1 MRSRG
6 FTFVEITVVISIVII
21 VMGVTIYKFKA
32 ERREQA
38 QQLSRVDKQSNI
50 RRFLMW
56 FRQDMQSMD
65 EIIQFRVLN
74 SFEPDKDSRVV
85 EVKFDRFINEF
96 EKQVVTYLYDFNRRK
111 ILRVAEELSSV
122 STGVTSRKGVGLDNV
137 LNFQMVPYDY
147 DGQRVSD
154 LSRMR
159 DSLYYFEA
167 RLLFSDHYG
176 QEKANSIR
184 PFVVKI
190 YPKLKSSANKA
201 GFNSFYINRRFD

>member
-1 MRSRG
+1 MRNRG
-6 FTFVEITVVISIVII
+6 FTFVEITVVLFIVVI
-21 VMGVTIYKFKA
+21 VMGVTIYKYRS

-38 QQLSRVDKQSNI
+38 HQLSRVDKQSNI

-65 EIIQFRVLN
+65 EISQFRVLN
-74 SFEPDKDSRVV
+74 SFDPTKDSRVV
-85 EVKFDRFINEF
+85 EVKFDRFIDEF
-96 EKQVVTYLYDFNRRK
+96 EKQAITYSYDFNRRK
-111 ILRVAEELSSV
+111 VLRIAEGSSN
-122 STGVTSRKGVGLDNV
+122 TISRGIGLDNV
-137 LNFQMVPYDY
+137 VNFQMIPYDY
-147 DGQRVSD
+147 DGQRISD

-167 RLLFSDHYG
+167 RLLFGDHHG
-176 QEKANSIR
+176 QENANSFR
-184 PFVVKI
+184 PFLVKI

>member
-122 STGVTSRKGVGLDNV
+122 STGVTARKGVSLDNV

-147 DGQRVSD
+147 DGQRVSE
-154 LSRMR
+154 LTRMR

>member
-1 MRSRG
+1 MRMRG

-21 VMGVTIYKFKA
+21 VMGVTIYKFRS
-32 ERREQA
+32 ERNEQA
-38 QQLSRVDKQSNI
+38 QQLSRIDKQSNI

-74 SFEPDKDSRVV
+74 NFEPSKDSRVV
-85 EVKFDRFINEF
+85 EVKFDRFVDEF
-96 EKQVVTYLYDFNRRK
+96 EKQIVTYSYDFNRRK
-111 ILRVAEELSSV
+111 VLRVVEEHSSK
-122 STGVTSRKGVGLDNV
+122 TLKTLGLDNV

-147 DGQRVSD
+147 DGQRISE

-167 RLLFSDHYG
+167 RLLFSDHSG
-176 QEKANSIR
+176 QERANSIR
-184 PFVVKI
+184 PFIVKI

>member
-1 MRSRG
+1 MHKKG
-6 FTFVEITVVISIVII
+6 FTFIEITVVLSIV
-21 VMGVTIYKFKA
+21 VVLMGVTVYKFKS
-32 ERREQA
+32 ETREQA

-74 SFEPDKDSRVV
+74 SFEPSKDSRVV
-85 EVKFDRFINEF
+85 EVKFDRFVDEF
-96 EKQVVTYLYDFNRRK
+96 EKQIVTYSYDFNRRK
-111 ILRVAEELSSV
+111 VLRMVEEHSS
-122 STGVTSRKGVGLDNV
+122 GNRKGVSLDNV
-137 LNFQMVPYDY
+137 INFQMIPYDY
-147 DGQRVSD
+147 DGQRISE
-154 LSRMR
+154 LARMR

>member
-1 MRSRG
+1 MHKRG
-6 FTFVEITVVISIVII
+6 FTFVEMMVVLVIVVI
-21 VMGVTIYKFKA
+21 VMGVTVYKFKT

-38 QQLSRVDKQSNI
+38 QQLSRIDKQSNI

-74 SFEPDKDSRVV
+74 SFEPSKDSRVV
-85 EVKFDRFINEF
+85 EVKFDRFLDEF
-96 EKQVVTYLYDFNRRK
+96 DKQIVTYRYDFNRRK
-111 ILRVAEELSSV
+111 VSRVVGESSSKNIKSLS
-122 STGVTSRKGVGLDNV
+122 LDNV
-137 LNFQMVPYDY
+137 INFQMIPHDY
-147 DGQRVSD
+147 DGQRISE

-167 RLLFSDHYG
+167 RLLFSDNYG
-176 QEKANSIR
+176 QENANSVR
-184 PFVVKI
+184 PFIVKI

>member
-122 STGVTSRKGVGLDNV
+122 SNGVSARKGVGLDNV
-137 LNFQMVPYDY
+137 LNFQMIPYDY
-147 DGQRVSD
+147 EGQRISQ

>member
-111 ILRVAEELSSV
+111 ILRVAEETSSV

-147 DGQRVSD
+147 DGQRISE

>member
-1 MRSRG
+1 MHKRG
-6 FTFVEITVVISIVII
+6 FTFVEIMVVLVIVVI
-21 VMGVTIYKFKA
+21 VMGVTVYKFKT

-38 QQLSRVDKQSNI
+38 QQLSRIDKQSNI

-74 SFEPDKDSRVV
+74 SFEPLKDSRVV
-85 EVKFDRFINEF
+85 EVKFDRFSDEF
-96 EKQVVTYLYDFNRRK
+96 DKQIVTYLYDFNRRK
-111 ILRVAEELSSV
+111 VSRVVEESSSKNIKSLSL
-122 STGVTSRKGVGLDNV
+122 GNV
-137 LNFQMVPYDY
+137 KNFQMIQHDY
-147 DGQRVSD
+147 DGQRISE

-167 RLLFSDHYG
+167 RLSFSDNYG
-176 QEKANSIR
+176 QENVNSVR
-184 PFVVKI
+184 PFIVKI